1 MQQGNPEGAST
12 PKGGLFEGGGGG
24 LNRRFTAFTV
34 MPHVF
39 CRLQG
44 HSGRQTLRFTLCQ
57 VSMTLRS
64 SPLIHTIS
72 EGFSPTMS

>member
-1 MQQGNPEGAST
+1 MQQGNPEGHPPQEGAYL
-12 PKGGLFEGGGGG
+12 KGG
-24 LNRRFTAFTV
+24 FTVFTV

-72 EGFSPTMS
+72 EGFSPTTS